1 MILRT
6 KLKISGCQILVD
18 VDDKIPLLQAEVTAL
33 GVEEFIRMCMRKAYA
48 DIPEIYID
56 IQTQDQ
62 AILQEVHKA
71 ASNYF
76 DGLVTGKFIVM
87 PPIGTIIPNETPIN
101 GVEP

>member
-33 GVEEFIRMCMRKAYA
+33 GVEEFIRMCMRKAYGGCQ
-48 DIPEIYID
+48 IYID